1 MIEITGEALA
11 QAKKIFA
18 ESMENSAPAV
28 PGTLIESKANHAK
41 AMDEY
46 LNELALFYFSWGY
59 TLGKQEATK

>member
-1 MIEITGEALA
+1 MIEITSEALS
-11 QAKKIFA
+11 QEKKIFA
-18 ESMENSAPAV
+18 ESMENSAPVV
-28 PGTLIESKANHAK
+28 PETLIESKANHAK

>member
-1 MIEITGEALA
+1 MIEMTSETLA
-11 QAKKIFA
+11 QAKKAFT

-28 PGTLIESKANHAK
+28 PGTLMESKANHAK

-59 TLGKQEATK
+59 TLGKQEVSK